1 MAKELLFSV
10 TKKDFKI
17 QFFCSGGP
25 GGQHQNKTSSACR
38 ITHKD
43 SGAIGESRE
52 HKEQLQNK
60 KAAFNRLVN
69 SGIFKAWHKLEVAK
83 RMGRAVDVEKQ
94 VEDWMRPSNLK
105 VEYIGTDENDV
116 EIQKEGKK

>member
-1 MAKELLFSV
+1 MTKELLFSV

-69 SGIFKAWHKLEVAK
+69 SNTFKVWHKLEVSK
-83 RMGRAVDVEKQ
+83 RMGRTVDIEKQ
-94 VEDWMRPSNLK
+94 VDDWMKPSNLK
-105 VEYIGTDENDV
+105 IEYLGTDENGI
-116 EIQKEGKK
+116 EMGKGGE